1 MIDDRDPPDLPDWLF
16 YFLADRCQPS
26 IYVGDGEQDL
36 TDDEIDRDYPYAWRL
51 YRGQRLCE
59 EHEPAIQGE
68 NGSGASMQLAVHSYR
83 VSFCVLATPSRCTR
97 GTTTTSACRRGTR
110 VRSRG

>member
-1 MIDDRDPPDLPDWLF
+1 
-16 YFLADRCQPS
+16 
-26 IYVGDGEQDL
+26 
-36 TDDEIDRDYPYAWRL
+36 
-51 YRGQRLCE
+51 
-59 EHEPAIQGE
+59 
-68 NGSGASMQLAVHSYR
+68 MQLAVHSYR